1 MEDFV
6 SVKPDIM
13 NQGTGMQADG
23 LKSDAFRPHFNIDR
37 DLPSELSALGPITM
51 NYAWSWLPGGV
62 ELFRHL
68 EPRLWDEVEQKPRRL
83 LKRLSDLTLR
93 QWSADTEYVSRVNAF
108 ATELAK
114 YLSANREL
122 ANNSNS

>member
-37 DLPSELSALGPITM
+37 DLPSELSALGPISM

-62 ELFRHL
+62 ELFRDVA
-68 EPRLWDEVEQKPRRL
+68 PRLWDECEQNPRLL
-83 LKRLSDLTLR
+83 LKRVDDLILQQWAADADYLERLKGFDSALR
-93 QWSADTEYVSRVNAF
+93 D
-108 ATELAK
+108 
-114 YLSANREL
+114 YLSAPAE
-122 ANNSNS
+122 AS